1 MLIEKRTVH
10 KPSHTTMKGTKCHI
24 LTHRSRPHHRLVL
37 SPMPR
42 DREQQAARIAGGD
55 LRKAWARRFNDIL
68 DGHIADL
75 GGEANVSQAE
85 LSIARRAAT
94 ITVELERLESK
105 FASGEASDRDL
116 DLYQRASGNL
126 RRLLESVGLQRR
138 QRDVTPTLDQYIAA
152 RYGQLHDAEFSEIET
167 DAEGD
172 Q

>member
-1 MLIEKRTVH
+1 M
-10 KPSHTTMKGTKCHI
+10 
-24 LTHRSRPHHRLVL
+24 LTHKFRPHHRPVPSL
-37 SPMPR
+37 MPR
-42 DREQQAARIAGGD
+42 DPERPARKALSIAGGD

-75 GGEANVSQAE
+75 GGDANVSQAE

-138 QRDVTPTLDQYIAA
+138 QRDVTPSLEQYIAA
-152 RYGQLHDAEFSEIET
+152 RYGQPDDVIEGEVIEA
-167 DAEGD
+167 DEDVEAA
-172 Q
+172 

>member
-1 MLIEKRTVH
+1 
-10 KPSHTTMKGTKCHI
+10 
-24 LTHRSRPHHRLVL
+24 
-37 SPMPR
+37 
-42 DREQQAARIAGGD
+42 
-55 LRKAWARRFNDIL
+55 L

-138 QRDVTPTLDQYIAA
+138 QRDVTPTLEQYIAS
-152 RYGQLHDAEFSEIET
+152 RYGQPDEVIEGEVIEADDDAE
-167 DAEGD
+167 AA
-172 Q
+172 

>member
-1 MLIEKRTVH
+1 MPHPNLQVPAASPAGS
-10 KPSHTTMKGTKCHI
+10 KPNAP
-24 LTHRSRPHHRLVL
+24 RSRATSRKAL
-37 SPMPR
+37 S
-42 DREQQAARIAGGD
+42 IAGGD
-55 LRKAWARRFNDIL
+55 LRKAWARRFNDVL

-126 RRLLESVGLQRR
+126 RRLLESVGMQRR

-152 RYGQLHDAEFSEIET
+152 RYGQPYDEPEDAEFSELEN
-167 DAEGD
+167 DAKGD